1 MMQLST
7 RWAFLFR
14 LSLFSWQWSGQ
25 AMWSS
30 QHVSQRKNLWGK
42 KKKKKKEWRN
52 SNCSKCC
59 SLTFKSYCFQTAN
72 QLGQETKCKEQQT
85 TQIISAVGE
94 LLTILT
100 EKLAESR
107 IVLDESAEDRMS
119 LIWPWERRPA
129 KRNKNSEGCIGLP
142 QDTGLRRNHVEKLA
156 SISHKPLQP
165 SSCWQITLLEIS
177 LPPCSLRSLPPC
189 SLRWPSTIMEIVS
202 LNHHSHMSHQ
212 TFSLIGFSKTW
223 YTHLDERKQGSN
235 GLKNKN
241 RAGWRTR
248 RRRATV
254 IMQIT
259 TRLVIQHRWG
269 QRTPRSWLGG
279 WCWGQL
285 CRSDRWVRA

>member
-1 MMQLST
+1 MAVKRPSNTSANERTL
-7 RWAFLFR
+7 
-14 LSLFSWQWSGQ
+14 G
-25 AMWSS
+25 
-30 QHVSQRKNLWGK
+30 GGGGGGGG
-42 KKKKKKEWRN
+42 WRN

-59 SLTFKSYCFQTAN
+59 SLTFKPYCFQTTN
-72 QLGQETKCKEQQT
+72 QLGEETECKEQQT
-85 TQIISAVGE
+85 TQITSAVGE
-94 LLTILT
+94 LTILT

-107 IVLDESAEDRMS
+107 IVPDESAKNRMS
-119 LIWPWERRPA
+119 CSWPWERRPA
-129 KRNKNSEGCIGLP
+129 KRNKNSEGWIGLP
-142 QDTGLRRNHVEKLA
+142 QATGLGRNHVEKLT
-156 SISHKPLQP
+156 SISHKHLQP
-165 SSCWQITLLEIS
+165 SSCWQITLLEI
-177 LPPCSLRSLPPC
+177 SLPPC

-212 TFSLIGFSKTW
+212 TFSLISFSKTW

-259 TRLVIQHRWG
+259 TRLVSQHRLG